1 MINSPY
7 YGVMFTL
14 VGYLLGMWLSKKF
27 KNPILNP
34 MLVGIITCIVL
45 MKITGISYEEYK
57 IGANYV
63 TFFVAPATVSL
74 IVPLYKNIE
83 TLKKNLIPV
92 LVGIFAGAVTAIVSV
107 ILLANL
113 FGISEQLKMSLV
125 SQSITTAIAI
135 PLTEQIGGLGAI
147 VSISISFRGVL
158 GAILGPS
165 ILNLFKIKNPVAKGV
180 AIGTTSHASGTAKAI
195 EMGEVEGALSGLS
208 IAIAGI
214 ITAIVLP
221 IIVGIMG

>member
-92 LVGIFAGAVTAIVSV
+92 LVGIFAGAITAIVSV

-113 FGISEQLKMSLV
+113 FGISEQLKLSLV

-147 VSISISFRGVL
+147 VSISISFRGIL
-158 GAILGPS
+158 GAVFSPS
-165 ILNLFKIKNPVAKGV
+165 ILKFFRIENPVAKGV

>member
-1 MINSPY
+1 MNSSPY

-14 VGYLLGMWLSKKF
+14 IGYLLGMWLSKKYNQPLL
-27 KNPILNP
+27 NPIF
-34 MLVGIITCIVL
+34 VGIITCVVL
-45 MKITGISYEEYK
+45 MKVTGISYDEYK
-57 IGANYV
+57 VGANYV

-74 IVPLYKNIE
+74 IVPLYKNLE

-92 LVGIFAGAVTAIVSV
+92 LVGVLAGAVTAIVSV

-113 FGISEQLKMSLV
+113 FGVSEQLKLSLV

-147 VSISISFRGVL
+147 VSISIALRGIS
-158 GAILGPS
+158 GAILAPT
-165 ILNLFKIKNPVAKGV
+165 IFKIFNVKDPVAKGV

-195 EMGEVEGALSGLS
+195 EMGEIEGALSGLS

-221 IIVGIMG
+221 IVMNIMG

>member
-92 LVGIFAGAVTAIVSV
+92 LVGIFAGAITAIVSV

-113 FGISEQLKMSLV
+113 FGISEQLKLSLV

-180 AIGTTSHASGTAKAI
+180 AMGTTSHASGTAKAI

>member
-74 IVPLYKNIE
+74 IIPLYKNIE

-92 LVGIFAGAVTAIVSV
+92 LVGIFAGAITAIVSV

-180 AIGTTSHASGTAKAI
+180 AMGTTSHASGTAKAI

>member
-180 AIGTTSHASGTAKAI
+180 AMGTTSHASGTAKAI

-208 IAIAGI
+208 IAITGV

>member
-135 PLTEQIGGLGAI
+135 PLT
-147 VSISISFRGVL
+147 
-158 GAILGPS
+158 
-165 ILNLFKIKNPVAKGV
+165 
-180 AIGTTSHASGTAKAI
+180 
-195 EMGEVEGALSGLS
+195 
-208 IAIAGI
+208 
-214 ITAIVLP
+214 
-221 IIVGIMG
+221 

>member
-74 IVPLYKNIE
+74 IIPLYKNIE

-92 LVGIFAGAVTAIVSV
+92 LVGIFAGAITAIVSV

-113 FGISEQLKMSLV
+113 FGISEQLKLSLV

-147 VSISISFRGVL
+147 VSISISFRGIL
-158 GAILGPS
+158 GAVFSPS
-165 ILNLFKIKNPVAKGV
+165 ILKFFRIENPVAKGV

>member
-113 FGISEQLKMSLV
+113 FGISEQLKLSLV

-147 VSISISFRGVL
+147 VSISISFRGIL
-158 GAILGPS
+158 GAVFSPS
-165 ILNLFKIKNPVAKGV
+165 ILKFFRIENPVAKGV

-208 IAIAGI
+208 IAITGV